1 MSVILSSL
9 AEISD
14 YFPKHIGT
22 LWYLVSPKE
31 TTFEFP
37 HEVPDYQQQIWMPFF
52 LLLILEQLILLRKK
66 RFRLNDQVTSLS
78 HWMLH
83 ETIRRNVIV
92 GFTEFFL
99 AVPNILYTLP
109 FMRGLAE
116 DILYPGTR
124 YGHGILLSL
133 PWTFVITGLI
143 AAIMKFTFCGPT
155 TKCITAAK
163 NLILR

>member
-1 MSVILSSL
+1 MCVLYLCLSL
-9 AEISD
+9 FD
-14 YFPKHIGT
+14 KF
-22 LWYLVSPKE
+22 
-31 TTFEFP
+31 
-37 HEVPDYQQQIWMPFF
+37 
-52 LLLILEQLILLRKK
+52 
-66 RFRLNDQVTSLS
+66 
-78 HWMLH
+78 
-83 ETIRRNVIV
+83 RRNVIV

-143 AAIMKFTFCGPT
+143 AAIMVKFLFKHSLTFDSH
-155 TKCITAAK
+155 
-163 NLILR
+163 LSFLL